1 MIRNLLK
8 ITIRNFKNMIR
19 NLIRN
24 KSFSVINIFGLAIG
38 LTVGIMILLWVED
51 ELSYDSFHK
60 NHKNIYRI
68 VHESFSADKSMYF
81 SSCPAPLGR
90 SMKERFPEIKE
101 MFRYRSFGAGKAAY
115 MDEVFMIKN
124 LFYADK
130 EILSILSFD
139 FVYGNFENAM
149 DEASGVIISLS
160 TSKRLFGETN
170 PIGNI
175 IKVDD
180 TDSFKITGVFNDFPL
195 NSSLHFDL
203 IVPFTYLDKVG
214 FSTEDWGSYSWQ
226 TFFLLDGSLNINS
239 FKDKIKNFMD
249 EFVDDE
255 KYILKLQSLDDM
267 HFYNMDGSAG
277 RIKYIRIF
285 IIIGIVIILLACIN
299 FMNLSTLRAIKR
311 TREIGLR
318 KAIGAG
324 KKELV
329 KLVMSETFT
338 MVFIALIISMSLV
351 ELVRPFFNEITGK
364 GISLA
369 YLNGTFIIIL
379 IIIAIITTTLSGFY
393 PAFVLS
399 SLNPINALKG
409 IKDSGKGKARIRIIL
424 VIIQFTITIILISG
438 SVTVF
443 RQLKYM
449 NERDLGM
456 AKENIIYVEMDEKLK
471 GQFEAFRNEL
481 MANPNIESITKT
493 YQMPSYNKL
502 STNIG
507 WDGQEE
513 GYNLVMNASV
523 ADHDYI
529 KTFGLKIIE
538 GRDFI
543 KGSPADSSGIIINE
557 EAVKQMKLKNPVGTD
572 IFLWGDGKIIGVV
585 KDYNFMP
592 LTEKIQPI
600 ALKIRKDGLY
610 RYAVIRINKNEL
622 QNMLNFIESKFASY
636 SSNQPF
642 DYHFMNEDFD
652 QMYRFE
658 TRLSKILKYFTLL
671 AICIALLGL
680 YGLSA
685 FISEQKTKEVGIR
698 KTLGASVWALL
709 LTFILD
715 FCKWVIL
722 SAIIA
727 IPISWYILQNWLE
740 SYAYRINLSA
750 DVFIYSGLIAIVVAA
765 ITVGLEAFKSAI
777 QNPVNA
783 LRYE

>member
-1 MIRNLLK
+1 MTKNY
-8 ITIRNFKNMIR
+8 FKNMIR
-19 NLIRN
+19 NLNRN

-60 NHKNIYRI
+60 NHKQIYRV
-68 VHESFSADKSMYF
+68 VHESFSADKSMHF
-81 SSCPAPLGR
+81 SSCPAILGALI
-90 SMKERFPEIKE
+90 KERYPEVKN
-101 MFRYRSFGAGKAAY
+101 MFRFQSFGAGKAAY
-115 MDEVFMIKN
+115 EDKVFMIRYY
-124 LFYADK
+124 FYADN
-130 EILSILSFD
+130 EILNVLSFD
-139 FVYGNFENAM
+139 FVYGNAETAL
-149 DEASGVIISLS
+149 DEASNIIISLS
-160 TSKRLFGETN
+160 TSKRLFGDAN
-170 PIGNI
+170 PVGKVIQ
-175 IKVDD
+175 VDD
-180 TDSFKITGVFNDFPL
+180 VDSFTIMGVYKDFPL
-195 NSSLHFDL
+195 NSTLRFDL
-203 IVPFTYLDKVG
+203 IVPFTYLEEIG
-214 FSTEDWGSYSWQ
+214 FSTDGWDSFSWQ
-226 TFFLLDGSLNINS
+226 TFFLVDGSLNMNS
-239 FKDKIKNFMD
+239 FKDKIKDFMD

-255 KYILKLQSLDDM
+255 KYILKLQSLDDV

-277 RIKYIRIF
+277 RIKYINIF

-299 FMNLSTLRAIKR
+299 FMNLSTVRAIKR

-324 KKELV
+324 KKELI
-329 KLVMSETFT
+329 KLVMGETFA

-351 ELVRPFFNEITGK
+351 ELTRPFFNEITGK

-369 YLNGTFIIIL
+369 YLNGKFIVIL
-379 IIIAIITTTLSGFY
+379 SIIAIITTILSGFY

-409 IKDSGKGKARIRIIL
+409 IKDSGKGKARVRKIL

-449 NERDLGM
+449 NNRDLGI
-456 AKENIIYVEMDEKLK
+456 AKDNIIYVEIDEKLK
-471 GQFEAFRNEL
+471 NQFEAFKNDL
-481 MANPNIESITKT
+481 ITNPNIESVTKT
-493 YQMPSYNKL
+493 FQMPSYNKL

-513 GYNLVMNASV
+513 GYNLVMNVSV

-543 KGSPADSSGIIINE
+543 KGSSTDSSGIIINE
-557 EAVKQMKLKNPVGTD
+557 EAVKQMKLKNPVGTN
-572 IFLWGDGKIIGVV
+572 IFLWGDGKILGVM

-610 RYAVIRINKNEL
+610 KYAVISINENEL
-622 QNMLNFIESKFASY
+622 QNTLDFIELKFASY

-652 QMYRFE
+652 LMYRFE

-698 KTLGASVWALL
+698 KTLGASVWGLL
-709 LTFILD
+709 ITFVFD
-715 FCKWVIL
+715 FCKWVL
-722 SAIIA
+722 VSAIIA
-727 IPISWYILQNWLE
+727 IPITWYILQNWLE
-740 SYAYRINLSA
+740 SYAYRIILTA
-750 DVFIYSGLIAIVVAA
+750 DVFIYSGLIAIAVAA
-765 ITVGLEAFKSAI
+765 VTVGLEAFKSAI
-777 QNPVNA
+777 QNPINA